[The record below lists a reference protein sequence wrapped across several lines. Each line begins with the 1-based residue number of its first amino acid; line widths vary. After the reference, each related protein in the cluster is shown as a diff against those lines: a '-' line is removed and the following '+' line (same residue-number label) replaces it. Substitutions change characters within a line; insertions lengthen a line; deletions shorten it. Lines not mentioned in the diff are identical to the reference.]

1 MNISSY
7 RKEYIAS
14 EISEESIEKDP
25 ITQFGH
31 WMEDALASDEPEP
44 TAMSLSTFGTDGF
57 PGSRIV
63 LLKSF
68 NEQGFIFFTNYDS
81 EKGRAILLNSAVGL
95 LFFWPQLERQVR
107 VSGFAEKVSSEISEN
122 YYKSRPLASR
132 IAAWASEQSR
142 EIPSR
147 KALENRFK
155 EMELKF
161 KSQEPPL
168 PPFWGG
174 FRVIPR
180 KIEFWQGRANRL
192 HDRILYEKSN
202 AIWVIKRLAP

>member
-31 WMEDALASDEPEP
+31 WMEDALASDELEP

-107 VSGFAEKVSSEISEN
+107 VNGFAEKVSSEISEN
-122 YYKSRPLASR
+122 YYRSRPLAS
-132 IAAWASEQSR
+132 SCLLYTSR
-142 EIPSR
+142 C
-147 KALENRFK
+147 
-155 EMELKF
+155 
-161 KSQEPPL
+161 
-168 PPFWGG
+168 
-174 FRVIPR
+174 V
-180 KIEFWQGRANRL
+180 
-192 HDRILYEKSN
+192 
-202 AIWVIKRLAP
+202 

>member
-1 MNISSY
+1 
-7 RKEYIAS
+7 
-14 EISEESIEKDP
+14 
-25 ITQFGH
+25 
-31 WMEDALASDEPEP
+31 
-44 TAMSLSTFGTDGF
+44 MSLSTFGTDGF

-107 VSGFAEKVSSEISEN
+107 VNGFAEKVSSDISEN
-122 YYKSRPLASR
+122 YYRSRPLASR

-174 FRVIPR
+174 FRVIPK